1 MNVDFS
7 DYFWGDKNT
16 GFDVLYHNMKHGL
29 LASKELSDFFR
40 ERANIEENN
49 SKLFGKLAKQSGGSG
64 TFSPLWHVLRKS
76 IENIAATHLNLM
88 HKVNDLVKDIC
99 KYTEEMQKKHKLVK
113 EEQGPTLEIVQTI
126 QSTTLVLQKAKD
138 VYQQKCEELDKLKR
152 DNASA
157 KDLEKAEIKVKKAQ
171 EDFKTIMDKYSLV
184 KEDFEKRMSISCK
197 YFQQVEEAHL
207 KQMKEFLNSYT
218 EVIEKNHE
226 QIGKYYLEFK
236 RQCLELTIDNLLEQ
250 FVRSKYTGLEKPVL
264 SREDLIPPLP
274 LVNLNPTEPVAE
286 VKPSMSV
293 ETKPPK
299 REGSNKEAVLS
310 PQGFSGVGQGMP
322 TSAPSSPNNSPLAA
336 PVITLSRNPLRNSK
350 CKVQQLYP
358 SLFECIRLYCSHAKS
373 WFQIYFVSRNS

>member
-250 FVRSKYTGLEKPVL
+250 FVRSKYTGLEKP
-264 SREDLIPPLP
+264 
-274 LVNLNPTEPVAE
+274 
-286 VKPSMSV
+286 
-293 ETKPPK
+293 
-299 REGSNKEAVLS
+299 GSNKEAVLS